1 LAKISLR
8 QAFFLCISF
17 RNVTLSDGWGGR
29 LAAKPPFFIQLRQK
43 ADIKLFDVPENIPLR
58 PAYALPAPGQR
69 KCRPKGDM
77 CLFLQGRRMV
87 FAKSKI

>member
-1 LAKISLR
+1 MRFLQKCYPVRRLGRSSR
-8 QAFFLCISF
+8 SQAAI
-17 RNVTLSDGWGGR
+17 
-29 LAAKPPFFIQLRQK
+29 FIQLRQK
-43 ADIKLFDVPENIPLR
+43 ADIKLFDLPENIPLR

-77 CLFLQGRRMV
+77 CLFFQGRRMV